1 MPKSKKPRKKGTHS
15 REVRARQKWVLGK
28 FKDTEDALR
37 TYRTLERARLS
48 RRKGCAQLNFLYCL
62 SDFGNL
68 LDAFAKAQY
77 ALTRWPTT
85 RDYEDFNVVTSSL
98 MLGALCHKRLDIVE
112 QDLLRD
118 IQHSAFMAVTC
129 VRLRNQRKRIPE
141 ANIEAVR
148 NGLNIAK
155 QLMEFARD
163 NDRQALID
171 VLKHNDIDNLAQ
183 TRGLQEAHERMIL
196 GDHFDTVRRWGL
208 EDDSLEKAMK
218 SGVLPE
224 PEERYDYLEQRGG
237 ER

>member
-1 MPKSKKPRKKGTHS
+1 MPKSKKPRKKGAYT
-15 REVRARQKWVLGK
+15 REVRARQKWVQGK

-37 TYRTLERARLS
+37 TYRTIERARLS
-48 RRKGCAQLNFLYCL
+48 RRKGCAQLHFLYSL

-68 LDAFAKAQY
+68 LDAFTKAQY
-77 ALTRWPTT
+77 ALSRWPTT
-85 RDYEDFNVVTSSL
+85 RDYEDFNVVSSSL

-141 ANIEAVR
+141 ANIEVVR
-148 NGLNIAK
+148 NDLTVAQ
-155 QLMEFARD
+155 QLIEFARD

-171 VLKHNDIDNLAQ
+171 VLKHNDIDNIAQ

-196 GDHFDTVRRWGL
+196 GDHYDTVRRWEL
-208 EDDSLEKAMK
+208 EDDSLETAMK
-218 SGVLPE
+218 TGELPE
-224 PEERYDYLEQRGG
+224 PEETK
-237 ER
+237 

>member
-148 NGLNIAK
+148 NGLNIAQ

-183 TRGLQEAHERMIL
+183 TRGLQEARERMIL